1 MAAVVGKYQPA
12 CHPSQSLWASW
23 QKTEYSGVIFF
34 VTQFVTIVANRLMSH
49 YNNHKVF
56 GMDCQSF
63 SFKLVAIKHRYS
75 LELDSL

>member
-1 MAAVVGKYQPA
+1 MGQLAKD
-12 CHPSQSLWASW
+12 C
-23 QKTEYSGVIFF
+23 EYSGVIFF

-63 SFKLVAIKHRYS
+63 SFKLVAVKHRYT
-75 LELDSL
+75 LELD